1 MMEVERRT
9 ELELRQQAISR
20 AGKKRDFRVHIR
32 VYVAV
37 NLTLVGIWAVT
48 GSGFF
53 WPIFPM
59 LGWGIGVAANAWDA
73 YGRKPIS
80 DDEIR
85 REMEQLQS
93 RSLP

>member
-1 MMEVERRT
+1 MEIARGT

-20 AGKKRDFRVHIR
+20 VRKKRDFRVHVR

-37 NLTLVGIWAVT
+37 NLMLVGIWAVT
-48 GSGFF
+48 GGFF

-59 LGWGIGVAANAWDA
+59 LGWGIGVAANAWSVH
-73 YGRKPIS
+73 GRRPIS

-85 REMEQLQS
+85 REMERLQS
-93 RSLP
+93 GSLP

>member
-1 MMEVERRT
+1 MEVARKT
-9 ELELRQQAISR
+9 ELELWQQATSR
-20 AGKKRDFRVHIR
+20 ARKKRDFRVHIR

-37 NLTLVGIWAVT
+37 NLIMVGIWAVT

-59 LGWGIGVAANAWDA
+59 LGWGIGVTANAWDV

-93 RSLP
+93 GSLP